1 MRGEVWMAVFFL
13 HWNSMSYKRCATEIY
28 LPGSSVPSIPIIPS
42 SMIACIDTTTNRTF
56 STISFKILCSVCYI
70 QNICTH
76 LVVIKYLFNFHFG
89 LPIHS
94 RHWLTLMPNVQMSL
108 FTFCHKFQ
116 YFDQD
121 LLNRGEFNWVLLVSG
136 IQNYLDRQSKS
147 FPTIYSV
154 QKAFS
159 DCWKLFRVQ
168 LILMD
173 L

>member
-1 MRGEVWMAVFFL
+1 MCDRNLLARVF
-13 HWNSMSYKRCATEIY
+13 
-28 LPGSSVPSIPIIPS
+28 SSFYTNHVPIIPS
-42 SMIACIDTTTNRTF
+42 SMNACILYRHHNKPD
-56 STISFKILCSVCYI
+56 
-70 QNICTH
+70 ICTH

-121 LLNRGEFNWVLLVSG
+121 LLNRGEFNWVLLVSR